1 MKHSKLIFSILF
13 VCLFA
18 ISNAQMEVKPP
29 RGYSNDIGNMVS
41 MLDGL
46 KARVERI
53 VKNMD
58 QTSTDFL
65 LDENANTPGA
75 MIYHL
80 AATEAYYQVYT
91 FEGRAFN
98 KEEEEKWGTA
108 LSLGDKARSEF
119 KGKPIKYYLD
129 IFDEVRKKT
138 KKLLKEK
145 DDEWFAEKNGGMT
158 NHWAWFHVMEHQ
170 ANHMGQLAMISKR
183 VK

>member
-53 VKNMD
+53 VKNMN

-98 KEEEEKWGTA
+98 K
-108 LSLGDKARSEF
+108 
-119 KGKPIKYYLD
+119 
-129 IFDEVRKKT
+129 
-138 KKLLKEK
+138 
-145 DDEWFAEKNGGMT
+145 
-158 NHWAWFHVMEHQ
+158 
-170 ANHMGQLAMISKR
+170 
-183 VK
+183 